1 MIKLIAT
8 IVLFVSTLPTLAST
22 TEKFT
27 YFRVNKGVHSEIY
40 HNNRTE
46 FKIKITKHEIILME
60 KDGFSQSYPIIT
72 GVKPKSEINET
83 TPKLI
88 DKVKRTSNKVVY
100 KIKEGSVIVSDSTVT
115 FEFNN

>member
-1 MIKLIAT
+1 MIKLITTVA
-8 IVLFVSTLPTLAST
+8 LFVSTLQTLAS

-27 YFRVNKGVHSEIY
+27 YFKVNKNDQVEVY

-60 KDGFSQSYPIIT
+60 KDGFSQSYRIF
-72 GVKPKSEINET
+72 N
-83 TPKLI
+83 
-88 DKVKRTSNKVVY
+88 VKRISNKVVY
-100 KIKEGSVIVSDSTVT
+100 KIKEGSVVVDTNTVT

>member
-1 MIKLIAT
+1 MLKVLLIIALSMSALT
-8 IVLFVSTLPTLAST
+8 GLAG

-27 YFRVNKGVHSEIY
+27 YFKVNKDTHSEVY

-72 GVKPKSEINET
+72 
-83 TPKLI
+83 
-88 DKVKRTSNKVVY
+88 RTSTDKKYNKVVY
-100 KIKEGSVIVSDSTVT
+100 KIKEGSVIVNNSTVT

>member
-8 IVLFVSTLPTLAST
+8 IALFVSTLPTLAST

-27 YFRVNKGVHSEIY
+27 YFKVNKGDRSEVY

-60 KDGFSQSYPIIT
+60 KDGFSQSYYIF
-72 GVKPKSEINET
+72 N
-83 TPKLI
+83 
-88 DKVKRTSNKVVY
+88 VKRSSTKTVY
-100 KIKEGSVIVSDSTVT
+100 KIKEGTVTVSDNTVT

>member
-8 IVLFVSTLPTLAST
+8 IALFVSTLPTLAST

-27 YFRVNKGVHSEIY
+27 YFKVNKGDRSEVY

-60 KDGFSQSYPIIT
+60 KDGFSQSYPIIM
-72 GVKPKSEINET
+72 
-83 TPKLI
+83 
-88 DKVKRTSNKVVY
+88 RTSVDTKHNKVVY
-100 KIKEGSVIVSDSTVT
+100 KIKEGNVIVDDTALGTKTIT

>member
-1 MIKLIAT
+1 MIKLITT
-8 IVLFVSTLPTLAST
+8 IALFVSTLPTLAST

-27 YFRVNKGVHSEIY
+27 YFKVNKAVHSEIY

-60 KDGFSQSYPIIT
+60 KDGFSQSYPIINEA
-72 GVKPKSEINET
+72 KLKSNTEVR
-83 TPKLI
+83 KY
-88 DKVKRTSNKVVY
+88 NKVVY
-100 KIKEGSVIVSDSTVT
+100 KIKEGAVTVSDNTVT

>member
-1 MIKLIAT
+1 MLKVLLSIALSMSALT
-8 IVLFVSTLPTLAST
+8 GLAG

-27 YFRVNKGVHSEIY
+27 YFKVNKDTHSEVY

-72 GVKPKSEINET
+72 EVKPKYNTEM
-83 TPKLI
+83 
-88 DKVKRTSNKVVY
+88 KRTSTKTVY
-100 KIKEGSVIVSDSTVT
+100 KIKEGSVVVANNTVT